1 MNKKSY
7 LTLFFLILFLCFRSV
22 MAQSPTASSS
32 PTLEPTIDKQIEKL
46 KEKIADKVAEL
57 KKSDEKAIAGVI
69 LEIKDGLISINTI
82 DDQKLDV
89 KYDDALSTIYLISGA
104 VKKEIKLS
112 DLEKDDYIIVTGPM
126 INNTITANYIYQ
138 DEEYIVKSG
147 KVTEINKT
155 DYFIKVLSLE
165 KDNYTLDFETYS
177 QTEMLNV
184 KTYEIEKTGFSKIKE
199 TDVVHFVLKKA
210 SGGREVNRY
219 SIIKILVIPQEYFV
233 K

>member
-1 MNKKSY
+1 
-7 LTLFFLILFLCFRSV
+7 
-22 MAQSPTASSS
+22 
-32 PTLEPTIDKQIEKL
+32 
-46 KEKIADKVAEL
+46 
-57 KKSDEKAIAGVI
+57 
-69 LEIKDGLISINTI
+69 
-82 DDQKLDV
+82 
-89 KYDDALSTIYLISGA
+89 
-104 VKKEIKLS
+104 
-112 DLEKDDYIIVTGPM
+112 M